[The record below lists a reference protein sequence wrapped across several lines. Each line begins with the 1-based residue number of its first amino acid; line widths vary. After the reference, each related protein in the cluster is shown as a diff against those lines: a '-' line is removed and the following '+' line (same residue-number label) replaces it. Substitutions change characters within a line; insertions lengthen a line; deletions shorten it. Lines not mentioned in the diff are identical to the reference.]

1 MIRKIIK
8 IGNSEGITIP
18 VSTIKAHK
26 LNVGDHIE
34 VLLNPPGETARLL
47 EVVQQFERF
56 NKSLPKGEEIGS
68 VDRGEK
74 GHDREYHDQAI
85 QDTKLF

>member
-8 IGNSEGITIP
+8 IGNSEGITVP
-18 VSTIKAHK
+18 VSVIKAHK
-26 LNVGDHIE
+26 LKVGDYIE

-56 NKSLPKGEEIGS
+56 NKSLTKGEEIGS
-68 VDRGEK
+68 ADRNSEGQ
-74 GHDREYHDQAI
+74 DAEYHNRAV